1 MLYHGQV
8 VHHAGMYVRVSVRAC
23 ESIGGEPTFTSFVRY
38 GKLVVSLFFFIPEFR
53 NKGLGK
59 FFSCDFFLR
68 IYTIKIKIKKES
80 GHFECKIL

>member
-8 VHHAGMYVRVSVRAC
+8 VHHASMYVRVSVRAC

-68 IYTIKIKIKKES
+68 LIMKES
-80 GHFECKIL
+80 GQRFECKIL